1 MESVDFCNWLKGFLE
16 IAEPEQITEAQVE
29 CIKKHLAMVFIY
41 EIDPS
46 MGDDKVQQ
54 KLNEAHD
61 NLPLN
66 PPNDTTVYRC

>member
-16 IAEPEQITEAQVE
+16 VAEPEQITEEQVE

-46 MGDDKVQQ
+46 MGDEKMQDALQ
-54 KLNEAHD
+54 KFHD
-61 NLPLN
+61 GF
-66 PPNDTTVYRC
+66 DTTVYRC